1 MQVPNIRIF
10 ERQVFTTFNSD
21 LRDNFLNSVCV
32 FLDYN
37 TEQPQGIGFFFQYNI
52 YKYLITYLSVI
63 YFMDEK
69 ICIELWNKRR
79 IKF

>member
-52 YKYLITYLSVI
+52 YKCI
-63 YFMDEK
+63 YYKKLNF
-69 ICIELWNKRR
+69 
-79 IKF
+79 KFKKYI